1 MGKTKQ
7 TITGDLILGV
17 DFDGNITTEPDMG
30 KKLVL
35 QPNCKD
41 VLLSWY
47 EKGYTLVL
55 WTCRTGPSLDEA
67 LSFLLENDLFSIF
80 TSINDQV
87 PLVVTKYHPHVARK
101 LGADIYFDDK
111 NAMTTVNW
119 LDYAAFVE
127 DKIKLEGWVIDGAT
141 TEGAY

>member
-7 TITGDLILGV
+7 TLEGKLIIGV

-30 KKLVL
+30 KELVL

-41 VLLSWY
+41 VLESWY
-47 EKGYTLVL
+47 GKVYKLVL
-55 WTCRTGPSLDEA
+55 WTCRTGKSLHEA
-67 LSFLLENDLFSIF
+67 FDFLLEKDMLRLFSMTNNQLQEVI
-80 TSINDQV
+80 D
-87 PLVVTKYHPHVARK
+87 KYYPDVARK

-127 DKIKLEGWVIDGAT
+127 DKIKLEGWVINDKSLR
-141 TEGAY
+141 